1 MNNNNIFLK
10 QQGKSLVKF
19 ESHKPPLFEEVKN
32 NEFVQYGYVARGD
45 KEAKKWNNLYPDYL
59 IYLYNRSSKN
69 NSIINAKVKYI
80 VGQGWSFES
89 EGLTFSQRI
98 ELKSFI
104 KSIES
109 SKITKHLELDN
120 RIFGGFACEIITS
133 NDSEKI
139 TTSHIDFSKVRQFK
153 TVTDKEGNKSELKYG
168 YTNDWTVNKP
178 QDNDDFEEL
187 YPFLWDK
194 EEIDSNRR
202 YIVYYKDY
210 RPDSKE
216 YPLPDYIG
224 AVPYIESDY
233 EISNFVLNNV
243 KNGFNGGYLV
253 QFNNGTPSPEDKAD
267 IDKRFD
273 NAFTGS
279 DNAGKILKAFNE
291 DKESGVEITP
301 LGANGQ
307 DDRYNSLNIQIRGEI
322 FTGHN
327 FNPAI
332 AGITDGNGFNN
343 NAGEIRV
350 ASEMFQNTYVD
361 TEQKVLE
368 DFFNSVA
375 GYNGLPE
382 ELFLIKLDVIAVQ
395 PTEQELAQILTMDE
409 RRERVGYS
417 PIKSDFSSDKEFS
430 FEEYFSNCG
439 TDDSKFEFLD
449 QREIHALNIEDA
461 NKQADQFKK
470 EYFASKEG
478 LALLGLLNKG
488 NTLPQARESLNVTTS
503 ELNELLNELAE
514 DGLIDGSN
522 NLTPKGSEEA
532 VKSEVFVVYKYILR
546 ADAPKLETV
555 SRDFCQRLVEQ
566 SRNKSWT
573 REDINGLN
581 NGVSELPDVFSA
593 RGGFYNNPKTGV
605 TTPFCRHVWQQRL
618 VRLK

>member
-1 MNNNNIFLK
+1 MNNNIFLK

-19 ESHKPPLFEEVKN
+19 EAHKPPLFEDVKN
-32 NEFVQYGYVARGD
+32 SEFVQYGYVARGD

-59 IYLYNRSSKN
+59 LYLYNRSAKN
-69 NSIINAKVKYI
+69 NSIINAKNKYI
-80 VGQGWSFES
+80 VGQGWAFDNTALSFDNKI
-89 EGLTFSQRI
+89 GLKKFTR
-98 ELKSFI
+98 ELEK
-104 KSIES
+104 
-109 SKITKHLELDN
+109 SKITRDLSLD
-120 RIFGGFACEIITS
+120 RTIFGGFACEIITS
-133 NDSEKI
+133 NDSSKI
-139 TTSHIDFSKVRQFK
+139 TPSHIDFSKVRQFK
-153 TVTDKEGNKSELKYG
+153 IETDKDGNKSELKYG
-168 YTNDWTVNKP
+168 YTSDWTVRNP
-178 QDNDDFEEL
+178 EDNDDFETL
-187 YPFLWDK
+187 YPFPWD
-194 EEIDSNRR
+194 ETEIDSNKR

-243 KNGFNGGYLV
+243 KNGFSGGYLV
-253 QFNNGTPSPEDKAD
+253 QFNNGTPSDEDKAE

-273 NAFTGS
+273 SAFTGT
-279 DNAGKILKAFNE
+279 DNSGSVLKSFNE
-291 DKESGVEITP
+291 DKESGIEITP
-301 LGANGQ
+301 LNANGQ
-307 DDRYNSLNIQIRGEI
+307 DDRYTNLNKQIQGEI

-332 AGITDGNGFNN
+332 SGITDGNGFNN

-361 TEQKVLE
+361 TEQGVLE

-375 GYNGLPE
+375 GYNDLPE
-382 ELFLIKLDVIAVQ
+382 RLSIIKLEVIAVQ

-417 PIKSDFSSDKEFS
+417 PLKSDFSSDKEFS

-461 NKQADQFKK
+461 NRQADQFKK

-478 LALLGLLNKG
+478 LALLGLLDKG
-488 NTLPQARESLNVTTS
+488 NTLPQARESLNVTTA
-503 ELNELLNELAE
+503 ELNELLNELSE

-532 VKSEVFVVYKYILR
+532 VKNEVFVVYKYILR

-555 SRDFCQRLVEQ
+555 SRDFCKDLVAQ
-566 SRNKSWT
+566 SKTKSWT
-573 REDINGLN
+573 REDINALN
-581 NGVSELPDVFSA
+581 NGQIPNVFAS